1 VGRDG
6 TPEEEE
12 KRMKLS
18 VLLTPLVAVTAAGW
32 LGAEGYYLATGNCPL
47 SACTSQE
54 GAVAAQPVTVGTPAA
69 TGGDACCPVT
79 PAAAIPI
86 AVAPATAPSDGAC
99 CPSLAGTST
108 TTAEGAVAPSAPTA
122 ATATGAVAPSAPTAA
137 TATGAVA
144 PSAPTAATATGAVA
158 PKAPAASDGCCPM
171 TPNTPAAAIPAAAT
185 APTAKADGAC
195 ASKPADAC
203 ATKPADGCMPGDACG
218 PNEVAKK
225 DCAPGE
231 ACESTKAT
239 KATGLETPSAAMEC
253 EPLDCDDEG
262 ACCSGADIAP
272 VDTQAPV
279 APRE

>member
-1 VGRDG
+1 
-6 TPEEEE
+6 
-12 KRMKLS
+12 MKLS

-69 TGGDACCPVT
+69 TGGDACCPMT
-79 PAAAIPI
+79 PTTPIAAIPI

-99 CPSLAGTST
+99 CPSLAGTSA

-122 ATATGAVAPSAPTAA
+122 ATATGAVAPKAPT
-137 TATGAVA
+137 
-144 PSAPTAATATGAVA
+144 
-158 PKAPAASDGCCPM
+158 AASDGCCP
-171 TPNTPAAAIPAAAT
+171 TTPAAAIPAT
-185 APTAKADGAC
+185 VAPTAKAEGTC
-195 ASKPADAC
+195 ASAPADA
-203 ATKPADGCMPGDACG
+203 CMPGDACG

-231 ACESTKAT
+231 ACETTKAA